1 MWKTVQNIR
10 NINGLVSR
18 SNYLQLPL
26 CRPKYAS
33 TLLTGKKLKQ
43 FELEYKAVV
52 GLISRSLGVSPQ
64 TVRHF
69 HLSLCSTSKNSPSQ
83 KDGGKPTE
91 PAGSSGSSGG
101 STGGGPNGNK
111 NDNDEKVKSVLTKT
125 VMWMFT
131 IYMFVAFISLI
142 LSPRTDRPEGST
154 RYVSWNE
161 FVHHMLAVG
170 EVKELI
176 IRPDMEMVTII
187 LHDGAIVKGR
197 KVSSTIFHMSVADV
211 SKFEEKLRDV
221 EKRLGISDGVPVTYD
236 RQSDVTGRILLLL
249 LFVGLLMALS
259 SRMKGMK
266 SPLSMDSFTQ
276 MGRAKFTLVD
286 PFEGGRGVLFKDVA
300 GLQEAKQEVKEFV
313 DYLKDPEKYQRLG
326 AKVPKGALLL
336 GPPGCGKTLLAKAVA
351 TEAQVPF
358 LSMNGSEFIEM
369 IGGLGAA
376 RVRDLFKE
384 GRKRSPCIIYI
395 DEIDAIGRQRS
406 GTEGFSQGS
415 SGESEQTLNQLLV
428 EMDGMA
434 SKEGVLM
441 LASTN
446 RADVL
451 DKALLRPGRFDRHI
465 LIDLPNL
472 EERKQIFEKHLSS
485 VQLEEEPSKYSH
497 RLARLTPG
505 FSGADIANVC
515 NEAAL
520 HAARNSQDKVTTKNL
535 EYAVERLV
543 GGTEKRSHALS
554 PVERKVIAYH
564 ESGHALVGWL
574 LPKSDVLLKVT
585 IVPRTSLALGFAQYT
600 PSEQQLYSKEEL
612 LDKMCMAL
620 GGRAAEDL
628 TFGRITTGAQ
638 NDLEKVTKMAY
649 AQVKKFGMNDK
660 IGPMYIQDPEET
672 GTYYKPYSKALD
684 DIVDMEARTII
695 ANAYQKTQQILKD
708 NSDKLQKLAEALL
721 EKETLNYDEVVNL
734 IGPPA
739 YDTTNRTVEPVEFE
753 QTLKNLSDDKK

>member
-26 CRPKYAS
+26 CRPKYIS

-64 TVRHF
+64 TVRQF
-69 HLSLCSTSKNSPSQ
+69 HLGLCSSSKPNPSQ

-91 PAGSSGSSGG
+91 PTGNTSGG
-101 STGGGPNGNK
+101 GSAGNGPNGNK

-142 LSPRTDRPEGST
+142 LSPRTERPEGST

-313 DYLKDPEKYQRLG
+313 DYLKDPEKYQHLG

-485 VQLEEEPSKYSH
+485 VQLEEEPLKYSH

-684 DIVDMEARTII
+684 DVVDMEARSII
-695 ANAYQKTQQILKD
+695 ANAYQKTQQILRE

-739 YDTTNRTVEPVEFE
+739 YDSTNRTIEPVEFE
-753 QTLKNLSDDKK
+753 QTLKNLSEDKK